1 MVNRSILIIRNSR
14 MTMIQTNMAMTLPP
28 KGHKNKPVD
37 NEQRAKEEKNGRKNC
52 SITLLEGHRSPAQ
65 GAVGRPKNPKVPKV
79 HIPNC
84 ILTSG
89 DIKFGYFDSS
99 EVPSSI
105 RAKEYNIGGS

>member
-1 MVNRSILIIRNSR
+1 MNNVR
-14 MTMIQTNMAMTLPP
+14 
-28 KGHKNKPVD
+28 KKK
-37 NEQRAKEEKNGRKNC
+37 KNGRKKC
-52 SITLLEGHRSPAQ
+52 SITLQEDHRSPVQ
-65 GAVGRPKNPKVPKV
+65 VVVGGPKNPKVPKV

-84 ILTSG
+84 ILTSS

>member
-1 MVNRSILIIRNSR
+1 

-28 KGHKNKPVD
+28 KGHNNKPVD
-37 NEQRAKEEKNGRKNC
+37 NEQRAKEKNGRKNG
-52 SITLLEGHRSPAQ
+52 SITLLEDHRLPTQ
-65 GAVGRPKNPKVPKV
+65 GAVGRHKNPKVPKV

-105 RAKEYNIGGS
+105 RAKECNIGGS

>member
-1 MVNRSILIIRNSR
+1 

-28 KGHKNKPVD
+28 KEHNKPVY
-37 NEQRAKEEKNGRKNC
+37 NEQRAKEEKNERKNG
-52 SITLLEGHRSPAQ
+52 SITPLEDHRLPTQ
-65 GAVGRPKNPKVPKV
+65 GAVGRHKNPKVPKV

>member
-1 MVNRSILIIRNSR
+1 
-14 MTMIQTNMAMTLPP
+14 MIQTNMAMTLPP
-28 KGHKNKPVD
+28 KGHNNKPVD
-37 NEQRAKEEKNGRKNC
+37 NEQRAEEEKNGRKKC
-52 SITLLEGHRSPAQ
+52 SITLLEDHRSPVQ
-65 GAVGRPKNPKVPKV
+65 VIVGGPKNPKVPKV

-84 ILTSG
+84 ILTSS